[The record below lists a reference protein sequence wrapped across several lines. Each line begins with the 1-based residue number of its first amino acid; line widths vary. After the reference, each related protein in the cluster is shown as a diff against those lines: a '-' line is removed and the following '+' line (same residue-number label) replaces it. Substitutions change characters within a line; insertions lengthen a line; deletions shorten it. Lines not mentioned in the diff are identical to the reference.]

1 MITLQT
7 PLDYVVLA
15 YVFTTLVLSSII
27 DAATKRIPNWITI
40 PAIIVGMVLSY
51 IQNWQAGIIVTIILV
66 FLFLT
71 SGLGLYGGMGD
82 LKLFMGL
89 LALTHWDFLN
99 ALLIS
104 IILFIGIF
112 LVKYPYSVFVSFEKI
127 FDKLRI
133 TYPLSLLFIK
143 LQTKCKKKHGNEKMP
158 YAPFITAGYIVYY
171 GLKVIQ
177 CLI

>member
-15 YVFTTLVLSSII
+15 YVFATLVLSSII
-27 DAATKRIPNWITI
+27 DISTKRIPNWITI
-40 PAIIVGMVLSY
+40 PAIGVGMVLSY
-51 IQNWQAGIIVTIILV
+51 IQNWQTGIIVTIILV

-89 LALTHWDFLN
+89 IALTHWDFLY

-104 IILFIGIF
+104 IILFIAVF
-112 LVKYPYSVFVSFEKI
+112 LLKYPYAVFVSFEKI
-127 FDKLRI
+127 FSKLKV
-133 TYPLSLLFIK
+133 TYPLSLMCIK
-143 LQTKCKKKHGNEKMP
+143 LQSKCKKKKGNEKMP
-158 YAPFITAGYIVYY
+158 YAPFITAGYIVYF
-171 GLKVIQ
+171 GLKVIPW
-177 CLI
+177 